1 MVVGIRCFNI
11 LSAIIC
17 LVLRVLSL
25 EFDHVQWCCFGS
37 TAKHGHEPPG
47 GSQWLAVTGSKEP
60 MSGGKVGQW
69 LAIIG
74 SKPPSFQPC
83 MTRDSHHFHSCN
95 FPTMWWLCP
104 FFMTISLLA
113 TLASDDHWSRFK
125 NKSHEFIIS
134 QKTWAPEWHSKT
146 LGSAQD
152 SYVIS
157 HSNPFISS
165 TILVLLTLT
174 KLRHW
179 TAVFN

>member
-1 MVVGIRCFNI
+1 MKTKKKKWLARTSAKKKERGSKDRRWKAWVVVAGIRCFNI

-37 TAKHGHEPPG
+37 TAEHGHKPPG
-47 GSQWLAVTGSKEP
+47 GSQWLAITGSKEP

-69 LAIIG
+69 LALVG

-113 TLASDDHWSRFK
+113 TLASGDHWSRFK

-134 QKTWAPEWHSKT
+134 QKRE
-146 LGSAQD
+146 
-152 SYVIS
+152 
-157 HSNPFISS
+157 
-165 TILVLLTLT
+165 LLNDIP
-174 KLRHW
+174 KH
-179 TAVFN
+179 